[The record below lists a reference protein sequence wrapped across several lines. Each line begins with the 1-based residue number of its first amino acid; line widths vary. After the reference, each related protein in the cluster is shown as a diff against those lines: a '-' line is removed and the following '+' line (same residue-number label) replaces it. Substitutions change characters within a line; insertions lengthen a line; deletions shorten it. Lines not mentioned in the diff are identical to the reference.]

1 MSKVT
6 LAAVGDIS
14 FQGLPEKLFME
25 RGKSDFLAGIRDEM
39 EKADIRFG
47 NLESVMVPADFPL
60 ERTFGYPLECRDE
73 LVEALRCVQFDILQ
87 TASNHALDCGW
98 RGLLNTLEKVEAL
111 GIRTLGSGRNQEEA
125 RALRVIEKNG
135 MKIGFLGYLQ
145 AGDWTLSGGGGRI
158 AYFDLA
164 SVQEDIR
171 RNRPLV
177 DFLVVSIH
185 AGLEFFPVPTRNR
198 LDMFRKVAEA
208 GADLILGHHPHVPQ
222 GIERWG
228 NCLIHHSLGN
238 AVFDLHGYQINA
250 SPNVNRSHVFTV
262 EIEDGKIVSWHRKY
276 YRIGLEDC
284 SLVALSGEEE
294 RQEDCYYR
302 ELDAMLSDDRTI
314 RDVGAAICRRKLG
327 HLLRVMKE
335 EKELTPD
342 LFIRKYAY
350 LLFSDMCREWLD
362 NLRSLAKEEYERHA
376 MRDFEFKYP
385 YADLIE
391 PVDTSEK
398 SEN

>member
-14 FQGLPEKLFME
+14 FKGLPEQLFIE
-25 RGKSDFLAGIRDEM
+25 KGKSDFLAGIRDEM

-60 ERTFGYPLECRDE
+60 EHTFGYPLECRDE
-73 LVEALRCVQFDILQ
+73 LAEALRCVPFDILQ

-98 RGLLNTLEKVEAL
+98 RGLLNTLKTVEAL
-111 GIRTLGSGRNQEEA
+111 GIRTLGSGRTQEEA
-125 RALRVIEKNG
+125 RALRIIEKNG

-145 AGDWTLSGGGGRI
+145 AGDWTLSGGGGRL
-158 AYFDLA
+158 AYFDIA
-164 SVQEDIR
+164 SVEEDIR
-171 RNRPLV
+171 KSRPLV

-185 AGLEFFPVPTRNR
+185 AGLEFFPVPNRTR
-198 LDMFRKVAEA
+198 LEMFRKVAEA

-228 NCLIHHSLGN
+228 NCLIHYSLGN
-238 AVFDLHGYQINA
+238 AVFDLHGYQISS

-262 EIEDGKIVSWHRKY
+262 EIEDGKIVSWRRKY
-276 YRIGLEDC
+276 YRIDLEDC
-284 SLVALSGEEE
+284 TLSALSGDEE
-294 RQEDCYYR
+294 RLEECYYR
-302 ELDAMLSDDRTI
+302 KLDAMLSDERVI
-314 RDVGAAICRRKLG
+314 RDEGAALCRKKLG
-327 HLLRVMKE
+327 YLLRVLKE
-335 EKELTPD
+335 EKDLNPD

-350 LLFSDMCREWLD
+350 LIFSNMVCEWLAD
-362 NLRSLAKEEYERHA
+362 LRSLAKEEYDKHA
-376 MRDFEFKYP
+376 TRDFEFKCP

-391 PVDTSEK
+391 PDNASGEA
-398 SEN
+398 